1 MSTQGEDRGSQATG
15 GVRANRRAGS
25 EAFGL
30 AQTAATE
37 ALAAAAAVDDDKLQ
51 IRVRATIG
59 AALVRAGLAAPAV
72 VADQAG
78 EDVPGRAVA
87 TLRAARG
94 LLDTGQAHAAQ
105 IAAVQALADARATT
119 RMSFRAWAAMEAAQ
133 ILLET
138 GRPELARNAATEAV
152 EAARESEH
160 RPNELAGLAQR
171 LTVMGLDEPARLAAE
186 GAIKVA
192 RAAPDGWARARSLAA
207 VAPALADAG
216 HPEAARAAAT
226 EALTAGRDA
235 DNFRR
240 RAWAIAEAAD
250 ALAQTGQ
257 TQEARAAA
265 VEALAAAREVS
276 GGYSRVQALVHAGQA
291 LDRTGQSELAG
302 QAAELIVEA
311 INSMEPQGRAQSLA
325 RAAHVLART
334 GKGELAVQAVR
345 TVGDGTLRQTVASV
359 AKDLTLSGEAR
370 LAMDAAR
377 VLDDVQARAEVLGE
391 LAGTLTETGQVAAA
405 HAAGTEALDAAREIS
420 DVQARAEVLVE
431 LAGTLTETGQV
442 AAAHAAGTEA
452 LDAAR
457 RISDG
462 IERTRALTSMV
473 SALAG
478 IDQIGSAFAAS
489 QAIGDMWQRMQVL
502 SKLGQ
507 LLAERGQS
515 TAAQTA
521 AEDSLALA
529 RALNS
534 IAGFVAV
541 ARLLARLGQ
550 LAAAQVV
557 AEEALTLARVLASVT
572 GFVAVTRLLADF
584 GQREAAQAVATEA
597 LTAARSS
604 QALDAYSAVVDLL
617 TETGQ
622 PQAAAAAASEG
633 LVAACETSDLPS
645 RPGRLARFAQ
655 ILVEAGD
662 IEAARAAA
670 SQAVAAARG
679 ITDPESRAETLADV
693 AQLLLDLF
701 APLRSHPPGV
711 AELPPE
717 SGAAAGTDE
726 QRRRYLECR
735 APQSVRRKSEFLI
748 VARITELQ
756 ATASAMPFTVPALP
770 EQGMLLYFDLDVP
783 AGCEVRGAAVTP
795 IRLPARGDSEEAGFV
810 IRAPKRTGPQT
821 FTITVL
827 WGGQVLARQPITI
840 EISDRPTELMEAVT
854 YSTRQVGSDRTTVA
868 LTVSHTVGRKFTY
881 GLYRPGYSPVVD
893 ELQLEAD
900 PRSRLRLLTRELNR
914 MAKGSEGWRPGGL
927 RDELRAR
934 GSDLWRDFLPDKIR
948 ETLSSLRV
956 GVDTLSITCGNST
969 PAVPWEMLH
978 PIDPIAGN
986 SDFLVQ
992 LFDVVRSPESTERW
1006 CQKFALSPAEIVLPD
1021 PDLPGALDEARVIG
1035 EIFGQ
1040 TDHYIREK
1048 VKLQQ
1053 ELRDRQFG
1061 LLHFV
1066 AHDRDGQ
1073 GTISLAAKQRFAP
1086 ADLNEFSSHGGKW
1099 SSRRPLVFVNAC
1111 GTATSRQTFTQFTSW
1126 AQRFFET
1133 GAGGFIGS
1141 MWDVRSTTASAFAQ
1155 KFYEAIYVD
1164 GLSFGRALH
1173 DAREDARRSA
1183 DPTWLAYAAHG
1194 DHTAI
1199 APRNT

>member
-377 VLDDVQARAEVLGE
+377 VLDDVQARAEVLG
-391 LAGTLTETGQVAAA
+391 
-405 HAAGTEALDAAREIS
+405 
-420 DVQARAEVLVE
+420 E